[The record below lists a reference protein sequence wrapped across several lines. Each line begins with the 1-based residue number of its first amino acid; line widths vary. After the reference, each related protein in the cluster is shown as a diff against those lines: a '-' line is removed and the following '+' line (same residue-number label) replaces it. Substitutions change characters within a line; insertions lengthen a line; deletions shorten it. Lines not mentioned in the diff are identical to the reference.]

1 VHDRA
6 QHSNRRLVLPA
17 PNTTVSLMAAPVAP
31 RLLDTRTN
39 AVPSDRTREFDALLD
54 YLKRSRGFDFTGYKR
69 ASLTRRVHKR
79 MQAVGVKTYSEFAQ
93 LLEQNPAEFD
103 QLCNTVLINV
113 TAFFRDGVPWDALA
127 STIVPR
133 ILESK
138 GPEEPIRVWSAGCAS
153 GEEAYT
159 LAIVLA
165 EALGPEA
172 FRSRVKIYATDVD
185 EQALTFARHA
195 AYDAKQLEGVPPEL
209 VEKYFER
216 HDSRYTFRK
225 DLRRLVIFGRNDLV
239 QDAPISR
246 IDLLV
251 CRNTLMYFN
260 AATQAKIL
268 ARFHFALSDAG
279 CLFLGRAETLLAHSE
294 FFAPV
299 DLKRR
304 IFTKVPKTSYRNRLL
319 PMAANQDELAPEES
333 PRDGRLRDASW
344 DVSPLAQIVIDAKG
358 RLVTANDRARTLFN
372 LGAPDFGRPFQDLE
386 LSYRPTDLRSII
398 DQASAGRKP
407 LVVRSVEWLLRG
419 GEVRWIDVHATPL
432 YTAGQVIGVAL
443 SFDDVTAFQHLHRE
457 LEKSNS
463 ELEGAYEE
471 LQSTNEELETTNE
484 ELQSTVEELETTNE
498 ELQSTNEEL
507 ETMNEELQSTNEELT
522 TINDELRRRSDELND
537 VNDFMEAVLGSLRGG
552 VVVLDTELRI
562 EVWNEKATDLWG
574 VRDDEVRGMHF
585 MMVDIGLPVQALAK
599 PIRAC
604 LSGEVESETLSLE
617 AINRRGKPITCE
629 VTCTPMRRA
638 NGDDV
643 RGVIVLMEESN
654 ATRQTAHVSGAS

>member
-1 VHDRA
+1 
-6 QHSNRRLVLPA
+6 
-17 PNTTVSLMAAPVAP
+17 MAAPVAP

-304 IFTKVPKTSYRNRLL
+304 IFTKVPKTNYRNRLL

-358 RLVTANDRARTLFN
+358 RLVTANERARTLFN
-372 LGAPDFGRPFQDLE
+372 LGAPDLGRPFQDLE

>member
-1 VHDRA
+1 
-6 QHSNRRLVLPA
+6 
-17 PNTTVSLMAAPVAP
+17 
-31 RLLDTRTN
+31 
-39 AVPSDRTREFDALLD
+39 
-54 YLKRSRGFDFTGYKR
+54 
-69 ASLTRRVHKR
+69 
-79 MQAVGVKTYSEFAQ
+79 
-93 LLEQNPAEFD
+93 
-103 QLCNTVLINV
+103 V

-304 IFTKVPKTSYRNRLL
+304 IFTKVPKTNYRNRLL

-358 RLVTANDRARTLFN
+358 RLVTANERARTLFN
-372 LGAPDFGRPFQDLE
+372 LGAPDLGRPFQDLE

-552 VVVLDTELRI
+552 VVVLDTQLRI

>member
-1 VHDRA
+1 
-6 QHSNRRLVLPA
+6 
-17 PNTTVSLMAAPVAP
+17 
-31 RLLDTRTN
+31 
-39 AVPSDRTREFDALLD
+39 
-54 YLKRSRGFDFTGYKR
+54 
-69 ASLTRRVHKR
+69 
-79 MQAVGVKTYSEFAQ
+79 
-93 LLEQNPAEFD
+93 
-103 QLCNTVLINV
+103 V

-304 IFTKVPKTSYRNRLL
+304 IFTKVPKTNYRNRLL

-358 RLVTANDRARTLFN
+358 RLVTANERARTLFN
-372 LGAPDFGRPFQDLE
+372 LGAPDLGRPFQDLE